1 MSADPT
7 PTEVLAKVIEL
18 AKELPSDPAEYAE
31 LPSNKRRALRS
42 ELEVVVGKLSFISEA
57 LDSVRQPKHVFDPT
71 SPKIIGKIVADTL
84 LLQERESLA
93 AVAKQP
99 FYGAGVYAIYYRGKF
114 AAYKPISGIEHPI
127 YVGKADPAE
136 MHAPTAA
143 AQGTRLHTRL
153 KDHERSITNAT
164 NLDIADFDCRY
175 LVVRSA
181 WIETAEDLLINWFQ
195 PVWNNEMKVCYGFG
209 KHGDSAGTRKNERS
223 PWDTI
228 HPGRPWATTE
238 QNTPNKRSADDI
250 LKDIAAHFSKSLPK
264 K

>member
-42 ELEVVVGKLSFISEA
+42 ELEVVVGKLSFISES

-84 LLQERESLA
+84 LLQERESLED
-93 AVAKQP
+93 VAKQP

-114 AAYKPISGIEHPI
+114 EAYAPISGLDHPI

-136 MHAPTAA
+136 MHAATAA

-153 KDHERSITNAT
+153 KDHERSINNAS
-164 NLDIADFDCRY
+164 NLNIADFDCRY

-228 HPGRPWATTE
+228 HPGRPWATTD

-250 LKDIAAHFSKSLPK
+250 LKDISDHLSKSLQK